1 MSTKPRGRIGGNRS
15 DRNGTARNGIN
26 RNGTSR
32 NRINRNGTD
41 RNGINRN
48 GTGRNRINRNRTGRN
63 GINRNGTDR
72 NRQKSRRAKSV
83 LKAVILLEMLAIGV
97 VVYALRL
104 SMRAGGNEGRDSLT
118 GISEVFAGYSDMEPA
133 DGSRAGVDGLA
144 SEKQEKNPPEL
155 LKEYMELITQK
166 AYEQM
171 YAMVDAE
178 GSGNISEEA
187 FVSRNSA
194 IYEGI
199 EAENMTTEVT
209 GYDEEKGLVTFQ
221 VSFDTLA
228 GNISF
233 ENEALFLEIG
243 GCRRLVW
250 SDSLIFPGLCSAD
263 KVRVSVTKADRGRI
277 VDRNGEVL
285 AGSGVVSSVGIVPGK
300 LEDEEEA
307 VSRAAELLGME
318 EDVIR
323 KKLSAGWVKED
334 SFVPLKLIPRV
345 DERKLMSPE
354 AEEAQR
360 ELERHEKLLEV
371 PGIAIQ
377 DQTVRSY
384 PLGEA
389 ASHLTGYVQ
398 NVTAEDLEEHAGEGY
413 TAGSVIGRCGIE
425 ALYEKE
431 LRGRNGYRIY
441 ITDEEGQE
449 KRELARRAVQHGTDV
464 KLTIDAALQAELY
477 EEFKEDKS
485 CSVAMEP
492 YTGEVLALVST
503 PSYDSND
510 FIMGMS
516 TEKWSSLNEDENI
529 PMLNRFRQAWCP
541 GSTFKAV
548 IAAIGLETG
557 AVDPLADLGNDGAR
571 WQKDRSWGGYHV
583 TTLHPASPADLR
595 NAMLLS
601 DNIYFAKA
609 ALQIGAERLETSLSE
624 LGFGETLPFEI
635 GMTRSRF
642 SNGEHMETEI
652 QLADSGYGQGQILVN
667 PLHLASMY
675 SAFCNEGN
683 LVQPWVVISPKPA
696 AEVQQDGENES
707 TAVQQAGNGESIAGA
722 QQAENGES
730 GTETRTAEAS
740 RQGEAGYWI
749 PGAFSRETAEQVLE
763 SLKGIVNDP
772 GGTGYGAHREDVL
785 LAGKTGTAEIKAS
798 QSDTSGTELG
808 WMVLFTPE
816 KTVNRPIML
825 VSMTEDVKGRGG
837 SGYVVKKDK
846 KILEFWFGGSGT

>member
-1 MSTKPRGRIGGNRS
+1 MSTKSGDRIGGNR
-15 DRNGTARNGIN
+15 
-26 RNGTSR
+26 TSR
-32 NRINRNGTD
+32 NRTD
-41 RNGINRN
+41 KER
-48 GTGRNRINRNRTGRN
+48 TDVNRTGRGGTN
-63 GINRNGTDR
+63 GNRTNRGGAKENRIGRNRTDR
-72 NRQKSRRAKSV
+72 NRMRQKSRKTKSV
-83 LKAVILLEMLAIGV
+83 LKAVILLEILAIGV
-97 VVYALRL
+97 VLHALRL
-104 SMRAGGNEGRDSLT
+104 STREEGNEGRDSLT
-118 GISEVFAGYSDMEPA
+118 GISEVFAGYSDMEHS
-133 DGSRAGVDGLA
+133 DGAQEGIDGRN
-144 SEKQEKNPPEL
+144 SEYQEKNPPEL
-155 LKEYMELITQK
+155 LTEYMELISEK

-178 GSGNISEEA
+178 ASGNISEEA

-199 EAENMTTEVT
+199 EAENMTTEIT
-209 GYDEEKGLVTFQ
+209 EYDEEKGLVTFQ
-221 VSFDTLA
+221 TSFDTLA

-233 ENEALFLEIG
+233 ENEALFLKRVG
-243 GCRRLVW
+243 GWRLLW
-250 SDSLIFPGLCSAD
+250 SDSMIFPGLCSTD
-263 KVRVSVTKADRGRI
+263 RVRVSVTQADRGCI
-277 VDRNGEVL
+277 VDRNGKLL
-285 AGSGVVSSVGIVPGK
+285 AGRGVVSSVGIVPGK
-300 LEDEEEA
+300 LEDEGDA
-307 VSRAAELLGME
+307 VSRAAVLLGMD

-345 DERKLMSPE
+345 DERKLMSLE
-354 AEEAQR
+354 AEETQR
-360 ELERHEKLLEV
+360 ELERHEKLLEI

-377 DQTVRSY
+377 DQAVRSY

-441 ITDEEGQE
+441 ITDEEGRE
-449 KRELARRAVQHGTDV
+449 KRELARKAVQHGTDV
-464 KLTIDAALQAELY
+464 KLTIDATLQTELY

-516 TEKWSSLNEDENI
+516 TEKWTSLNEDEDI
-529 PMLNRFRQAWCP
+529 PLMNRFRQVWCP

-557 AVDPLADLGNDGAR
+557 AVDPTVDFGNDGAR

-583 TTLHPASPADLR
+583 TTLHPASPANLR
-595 NAMLLS
+595 NALLLS

-609 ALQIGAERLETSLSE
+609 ALQIGAERLETSLSG
-624 LGFGETLPFEI
+624 LGFGESVPFEI

-642 SNGEHMETEI
+642 SNAEHIETEI

-667 PLHLASMY
+667 PLHLASIY

-683 LVQPWVVISPKPA
+683 LVQPWVVISPKPG
-696 AEVQQDGENES
+696 AEQQAGNGEPE
-707 TAVQQAGNGESIAGA
+707 AGVQQAGNGEPEAGV
-722 QQAENGES
+722 QQAGNGEPS
-730 GTETRTAEAS
+730 TAEQQAGNGEPGTETRTAEAS
-740 RQGEAGYWI
+740 RKDESGYWI

-772 GGTGYGAHREDVL
+772 GGTGYGAHREDIL

-816 KTVNRPIML
+816 KTVDRPIML

-846 KILEFWFGGSGT
+846 RILEFWFGGSGT

>member
-1 MSTKPRGRIGGNRS
+1 MSTKSEDRIGGNRI
-15 DRNGTARNGIN
+15 G
-26 RNGTSR
+26 
-32 NRINRNGTD
+32 RNGTD
-41 RNGINRN
+41 KGMRDGNRAAGSRADVGRNGRNKLDERRRDGNRS
-48 GTGRNRINRNRTGRN
+48 GRNRPDVGR
-63 GINRNGTDR
+63 TDR
-72 NRQKSRRAKSV
+72 NRRRQKSRKTRSA

-97 VVYALRL
+97 VLYALSL
-104 SMRAGGNEGRDSLT
+104 STREEGNEGRDSLPA
-118 GISEVFAGYSDMEPA
+118 ISEVFAGYSDMGHT
-133 DGSRAGVDGLA
+133 DGGQTGIGGQN
-144 SEKQEKNPPEL
+144 SERQEKKPPEL
-155 LKEYMELITQK
+155 LKEYMELISVK
-166 AYEQM
+166 GYEQM

-178 GSGNISEEA
+178 TSGNISEEA

-199 EAENMTTEVT
+199 EAENIATEIT

-221 VSFDTLA
+221 VAFDTLA

-243 GCRRLVW
+243 GRWRLVW

-277 VDRNGEVL
+277 VDRNGELL
-285 AGSGVVSSVGIVPGK
+285 AGRGVVSSVGIVPGK
-300 LEDEEEA
+300 LEDEGEA
-307 VSRAAELLGME
+307 VSRAVALLGMD

-354 AEEAQR
+354 AEEAQQ
-360 ELERHEKLLEV
+360 ELERHEKLLEI

-377 DQTVRSY
+377 DQAVRSY

-425 ALYEKE
+425 ALYERE

-441 ITDEEGQE
+441 ITDEEGRE

-464 KLTIDAALQAELY
+464 KLTIDAALQTELY
-477 EEFKEDKS
+477 EEFKDDKS
-485 CSVAMEP
+485 CSVAMQP
-492 YTGEVLALVST
+492 YNGEVLALVST

-516 TEKWSSLNEDENI
+516 TEKWASLNEDENI
-529 PMLNRFRQAWCP
+529 PLLNRFRQAWCP

-557 AVDPLADLGNDGAR
+557 ALDPIADLGNDGAR

-583 TTLHPASPADLR
+583 TTLHPASPANLR
-595 NAMLLS
+595 NALLLS

-609 ALQIGAERLETSLSE
+609 ALQIGAERLETSLSG
-624 LGFGETLPFEI
+624 LGFGEPIPFEI

-642 SNGEHMETEI
+642 SNAEHIETEI

-667 PLHLASMY
+667 PLHLASIY

-696 AEVQQDGENES
+696 AEWR
-707 TAVQQAGNGESIAGA
+707 QAGNGEP
-722 QQAENGES
+722 
-730 GTETRTAEAS
+730 T
-740 RQGEAGYWI
+740 YWI
-749 PGAFSRETAEQVLE
+749 YGAFSRETAEQVLE

-772 GGTGYGAHREDVL
+772 GGTGYGAHREDIL

-846 KILEFWFGGSGT
+846 RILEFWFGGSGT

>member
-1 MSTKPRGRIGGNRS
+1 MSRKSGDRIGGNRIG
-15 DRNGTARNGIN
+15 RNGTDKGMRDENRADRSRPDVGRIDGNRSGRKRPDVGRADRNRTG
-26 RNGTSR
+26 RGGTSGD
-32 NRINRNGTD
+32 RINRNGTD
-41 RNGINRN
+41 RNR
-48 GTGRNRINRNRTGRN
+48 RRH
-63 GINRNGTDR
+63 
-72 NRQKSRRAKSV
+72 KSRKAKSA

-97 VVYALRL
+97 VLHALRL
-104 SMRAGGNEGRDSLT
+104 FTREKGNEGSDSLP
-118 GISEVFAGYSDMEPA
+118 GISEVFAGYSDMGHT
-133 DGSRAGVDGLA
+133 DGGKTGVDGLA
-144 SEKQEKNPPEL
+144 FEKQEKNPPEL
-155 LKEYMELITQK
+155 LKEYMELISEK

-178 GSGNISEEA
+178 ASGNISGEA

-199 EAENMTTEVT
+199 EAEDITTEIT

-221 VSFDTLA
+221 FSFDTLA

-243 GCRRLVW
+243 GSWRLVW
-250 SDSLIFPGLCSAD
+250 SDSLIFPGLCSTD

-277 VDRNGEVL
+277 VDRNGELL
-285 AGSGVVSSVGIVPGK
+285 AGRGVVSSVGIVPGK
-300 LEDEEEA
+300 LEDEEDA
-307 VSRAAELLGME
+307 ANRAAALLGME
-318 EDVIR
+318 EDAIR

-345 DERKLMSPE
+345 DERKLMSPAE
-354 AEEAQR
+354 AEEVQQ
-360 ELERHEKLLEV
+360 ELERHEKLLEI

-377 DQTVRSY
+377 DQAVRSY

-425 ALYEKE
+425 ALYERE

-441 ITDEEGQE
+441 ITDEEGRE

-464 KLTIDAALQAELY
+464 KLTIDAALQTELY
-477 EEFKEDKS
+477 EEFKDDKS
-485 CSVAMEP
+485 CSVAMQP

-516 TEKWSSLNEDENI
+516 TEKWASLNEDENI
-529 PMLNRFRQAWCP
+529 PLLNRFRQAWCP

-557 AVDPLADLGNDGAR
+557 AVEPTADLGNDGAR

-583 TTLHPASPADLR
+583 TTLHPASPANLR
-595 NAMLLS
+595 NALLLS

-609 ALQIGAERLETSLSE
+609 AFQIGAERLETSLGG
-624 LGFGETLPFEI
+624 LGFGESVPFEI

-642 SNGEHMETEI
+642 SNAEHIETEI

-667 PLHLASMY
+667 PLHLASIY

-683 LVQPWVVISPKPA
+683 LVQPWVVVSPKPGA
-696 AEVQQDGENES
+696 G
-707 TAVQQAGNGESIAGA
+707 QQARNGEPEAGM
-722 QQAENGES
+722 QQAESGES
-730 GTETRTAEAS
+730 GTETRTADTS
-740 RQGEAGYWI
+740 RKDESGYWI
-749 PGAFSRETAEQVLE
+749 PGVFSRETAEQVLE

-772 GGTGYGAHREDVL
+772 GGTGYGAHREDIL

>member
-1 MSTKPRGRIGGNRS
+1 M
-15 DRNGTARNGIN
+15 
-26 RNGTSR
+26 
-32 NRINRNGTD
+32 
-41 RNGINRN
+41 
-48 GTGRNRINRNRTGRN
+48 
-63 GINRNGTDR
+63 
-72 NRQKSRRAKSV
+72 
-83 LKAVILLEMLAIGV
+83 
-97 VVYALRL
+97 
-104 SMRAGGNEGRDSLT
+104 
-118 GISEVFAGYSDMEPA
+118 
-133 DGSRAGVDGLA
+133 
-144 SEKQEKNPPEL
+144 
-155 LKEYMELITQK
+155 
-166 AYEQM
+166 
-171 YAMVDAE
+171 
-178 GSGNISEEA
+178 
-187 FVSRNSA
+187 
-194 IYEGI
+194 
-199 EAENMTTEVT
+199 
-209 GYDEEKGLVTFQ
+209 
-221 VSFDTLA
+221 
-228 GNISF
+228 
-233 ENEALFLEIG
+233 
-243 GCRRLVW
+243 
-250 SDSLIFPGLCSAD
+250 
-263 KVRVSVTKADRGRI
+263 
-277 VDRNGEVL
+277 
-285 AGSGVVSSVGIVPGK
+285 
-300 LEDEEEA
+300 
-307 VSRAAELLGME
+307 
-318 EDVIR
+318 
-323 KKLSAGWVKED
+323 
-334 SFVPLKLIPRV
+334 
-345 DERKLMSPE
+345 
-354 AEEAQR
+354 
-360 ELERHEKLLEV
+360 
-371 PGIAIQ
+371 
-377 DQTVRSY
+377 
-384 PLGEA
+384 
-389 ASHLTGYVQ
+389 
-398 NVTAEDLEEHAGEGY
+398 
-413 TAGSVIGRCGIE
+413 
-425 ALYEKE
+425 
-431 LRGRNGYRIY
+431 
-441 ITDEEGQE
+441 
-449 KRELARRAVQHGTDV
+449 

-516 TEKWSSLNEDENI
+516 TEKWASLNEDENI

-557 AVDPLADLGNDGAR
+557 AVDPLVDFGNDGAR

-624 LGFGETLPFEI
+624 LGFGETVPFEI

-816 KTVNRPIML
+816 KTVNRPIMI